1 MNYYFGATDINE
13 NSYVTQVNLNIK
25 TPNIEIIDIQKY
37 GNEIE
42 NI

>member
-1 MNYYFGATDINE
+1 MNYYFGATDIND
-13 NSYVTQVNLNIK
+13 NSNVVQVTLGIK
-25 TPNIEIIDIQKY
+25 IPKIEIVDIQKY